1 MYPEP
6 DHQKASTP
14 LKNLLN
20 FSLDT
25 DKFSVGSRTVRSASQ
40 IKPANIAEEGLE
52 GETRGWEINKEDY
65 SSPDSR
71 Y

>member
-1 MYPEP
+1 M
-6 DHQKASTP
+6 
-14 LKNLLN
+14 
-20 FSLDT
+20 DT

-71 Y
+71 YWEPEWQKTTASNGYEI